1 MSKKEE
7 SGGSISIAGS
17 GRAGE
22 DSECKISTKVFAGDA
37 LGRRGD
43 ARSFSSRSGGLLPAP
58 GSDGGERNLK
68 EKATYS
74 VIFFASS
81 VEAAVELAEKT
92 R

>member
-1 MSKKEE
+1 MKWASRKGE

-22 DSECKISTKVFAGDA
+22 DSQCKISTKVLAGDP
-37 LGRRGD
+37 LGRQED
-43 ARSFSSRSGGLLPAP
+43 AKSSGGFLPAP
-58 GSDGGERNLK
+58 GSDKGERNLK